1 MYAKILNQ
9 LKKGNSSIMDYE
21 KLLYL
26 RRIAGER
33 ILEFLKEDSF
43 ELSIDYL
50 KYIHES
56 IFHDLLESSGVFRT
70 CNLTRSEEIL
80 NGDTVIYADYHNIES
95 YLNYDLSRQI
105 NKKYSQ
111 VEVEKLIKDLAHF
124 TSNIWQTHSFNEGNT
139 RTISI
144 FIVKY
149 LRYLGYQVN
158 NDIFKDHSLYYRNS
172 LVLSSYYNPKYNITN
187 NYLPLNNF
195 YRKVLL
201 DNSISLDNDTLYQE
215 ALFNNNKPKIRT
227 LK

>member
-1 MYAKILNQ
+1 MN
-9 LKKGNSSIMDYE
+9 YE
-21 KLLYL
+21 KLIHL
-26 RRIAGER
+26 RRIASER
-33 ILEFLKEDSF
+33 IIEFLKEEDF
-43 ELSIDYL
+43 ELSSNYL

-70 CNLTRSEEIL
+70 YNITRPEEIL
-80 NGDTVIYADYHNIES
+80 NGDTVKYADYHNIES

-105 NKKYSQ
+105 NKKYSK

-149 LRYLGYQVN
+149 LRHLGYPIN

-172 LVLSSYYNPKYNITN
+172 LVLSAYYNPKYNITN
-187 NYLPLNNF
+187 NYLPLINF
-195 YRKVLL
+195 YHKVLL
-201 DNSISLDNDTLYQE
+201 DNSIPLDNDTLYQE
-215 ALFNNNKPKIRT
+215 ALFNNSKPKTRT